1 MLRDGGGRVATQH
14 KFFQYIVQNDA
25 LRSISVRSARQTPLM
40 KWLLTL
46 SAIQTVLL
54 AMLGLHAL
62 KLDMRADDIADS
74 VKRLD
79 MQMAAAPDAAPAQ
92 WTQSSSANV
101 DADNIRAII
110 REELERIAAD
120 GALQNSARPAA
131 TAQGSPQ
138 SAAAPAPAYDKTQT
152 LMTQA
157 AIDQDLDRYAKRGAI
172 SALEMDQLHAKIAEL
187 PPEAR
192 RAALIRLTKAIN
204 SGEIKGQF

>member
-1 MLRDGGGRVATQH
+1 
-14 KFFQYIVQNDA
+14 
-25 LRSISVRSARQTPLM
+25 M
-40 KWLLTL
+40 KWLLSL
-46 SAIQTVLL
+46 AAIQTVLL

-62 KLDMRADDIADS
+62 KLDMRADDIAES
-74 VKRLD
+74 VERLN
-79 MQMAAAPDAAPAQ
+79 MQLAAAPDAAPAQ
-92 WTQSSSANV
+92 WPQSSSANV

-120 GALQNSARPAA
+120 GAIQNGARPAA
-131 TAQGSPQ
+131 AAKSSSPQ
-138 SAAAPAPAYDKTQT
+138 PASAPAPAYDKTQT
-152 LMTQA
+152 LMTQT

-192 RAALIRLTKAIN
+192 RAALIRLTKAMN